1 MWNLKK
7 QEKNQKT
14 RNRLL
19 GIENKLIIARWGEV
33 GRLGG
38 KVKELRSTD
47 WQLQN
52 SHGNIKYNIGN
63 MSNNIVITIQ
73 VDARLIEGITL

>member
-1 MWNLKK
+1 MWNLKNK
-7 QEKNQKT
+7 MNKE
-14 RNRLL
+14 NRHGL
-19 GIENKLIIARWGEV
+19 IDTENKLIIARWGEV